1 MVEKLSRL
9 FAFYHGSYCLNQPQC
24 LGRTQMFWNCFVR
37 IRGWEMLVIQNLRTH
52 LMNNSLVDSEA
63 YLELCQASVGEGFA
77 KIVYVDK
84 TKVCLILM

>member
-1 MVEKLSRL
+1 
-9 FAFYHGSYCLNQPQC
+9 
-24 LGRTQMFWNCFVR
+24 
-37 IRGWEMLVIQNLRTH
+37 MLVIQNLRTH
-52 LMNNSLVDSEA
+52 LMNDSLVDSEA